1 MPWLAYL
8 AVGGISA
15 FIGSQIDDAIETPP
29 ADTHAQIP
37 SIPKM
42 MFYGAGGIGLL
53 LLARKAKLV
62 K

>member
-8 AVGGISA
+8 AVAGISA
-15 FIGSQIDDAIETPP
+15 FVGSQIDDAIDTPP
-29 ADTHAQIP
+29 ADTHAQLP

-42 MFYGAGGIGLL
+42 MMYGAGGLGLFI
-53 LLARKAKLV
+53 LARRAKLV